1 MNKKS
6 GDKRNKKDRNLKD
19 DFKVLVHFLKLTH
32 RIKKSYIPLTVLSAV
47 FGAITPFLSII
58 MPKFIIDELLGQ
70 KRSLYFFVYIIILI
84 LGNGILN
91 ILNKLLTN
99 KIQLLNI
106 EVVNGLELHLGKHI
120 MNMDFENLEDPKIL
134 DMKEQAIFPINNQ
147 GAIWRMMDAILSM
160 IRVGITLIGLA
171 TILSILN
178 PIIIVLF
185 IAMTIISRVLN
196 KKAQKI
202 EYDFTMKLIPL
213 NRKFAY
219 YGSLFSDFSMAKD
232 IRIYNLAPYMS
243 KKVYN
248 YIDECVTYI
257 NKSMTRSAVYVGFNK
272 IIIMFEMILLYG
284 YMVLKVLEKSI
295 SIGDF
300 SMYIASGTNFTDNM
314 NAFTSNFIR
323 FRQMCVYLDTYLKFE
338 QLPKRNRLGKSEIT
352 DKKEIA
358 IEFKHVYFK
367 YPRSEEYVLKDI
379 NIKINKGEKLSVVGQ
394 NGAGKTTFIKLLCRL
409 YEPEK
414 GEILLNGKNINE
426 YSYDEYMNLLAVVF
440 QDYKLFSFTLK
451 ENIAFHNANKVRDEE
466 IIEVLNKV
474 SLNNK
479 VDELEKGIHTSLYKN
494 FDKQGTDLSGG
505 QAQKLS
511 IARALYKN
519 SPIVILD
526 EPTAALDPY
535 AEYEIYTS
543 FNQLIGN
550 KMAIYISHRL
560 SSCKFCDK
568 IAVFDKGVLSEYGTH
583 KELVDLG
590 GKYSEMW
597 NAQAMYYV

>member
-1 MNKKS
+1 MNKTQGNKVNKKS
-6 GDKRNKKDRNLKD
+6 RTLKD
-19 DFKVLVHFLKLTH
+19 DMIVLKHFLKLTH
-32 RIKKSYIPLTVLSAV
+32 KIKRSYIPLTVLSAM
-47 FGAITPFLSII
+47 FGAVTPFLAII
-58 MPKFIIDELLGQ
+58 MPKFIIDELLGE
-70 KRSLYFFVYIIILI
+70 KRSIYFLVYVIILI
-84 LGNGILN
+84 FGNALLN
-91 ILNKLLTN
+91 MINKWFAH

-120 MNMDFENLEDPKIL
+120 MDMDFENLEDPKIL
-134 DMKEQAIFPINNQ
+134 DMKEQAMFPINNQ
-147 GAIWRMMDAILSM
+147 NAIWRMMDAILST

-171 TILSILN
+171 AILSILN

-185 IAMTIISRVLN
+185 IAMTILSRVVN
-196 KKAQKI
+196 KKAQKV
-202 EYDFTMKLIPL
+202 EYDLTMKLIPL

-232 IRIYNLAPYMS
+232 VRIYNLSPYIS
-243 KKVYN
+243 KKVDD
-248 YIDECVTYI
+248 YIDDSVSYI
-257 NKSMTRSAVYVGFNK
+257 NKSMTISGVYGGFNK
-272 IIIMFEMILLYG
+272 IIILFQMIVLYG

-295 SIGDF
+295 TIGDF
-300 SMYIASGTNFTDNM
+300 SMYISSGTSFTENI
-314 NAFTSNFIR
+314 NAFTTNFLR
-323 FRQMCVYLDTYLKFE
+323 FRQMCVYLDTYIRFE
-338 QLPKRNRLGKSEIT
+338 QLPKRNILGK
-352 DKKEIA
+352 KKIMNINEFV

-367 YPRSEEYVLKDI
+367 YPRSDEYVLKDI
-379 NIKINKGEKLSVVGQ
+379 NLTIKNGEKLSVVGQ

-409 YEPEK
+409 YEPDQ
-414 GEILLNGKNINE
+414 GEILLNGININE
-426 YSYDEYMNLLAVVF
+426 YNYEEYMNLLSVVF

-451 ENIAFHNANKVRDEE
+451 ENIAFHQSQAVSDDE

-474 SLNNK
+474 SLSKK
-479 VDELEKGIHTSLYKN
+479 VNELEKGIHTSLYKN
-494 FDKQGTDLSGG
+494 FDKEGTDLSGG

-568 IAVFDKGVLSEYGTH
+568 IAVFDKGLLSEYGSH
-583 KELVDLG
+583 KELIELG
-590 GKYSEMW
+590 GKYKEMW